1 MNATELA
8 KATAEYD
15 KPWTG
20 RGLPGKPLTAA
31 QRARHRRAATRVKA
45 GRPTVGAGAQIAP
58 VSIERGLLAE
68 VDAFAERHHLKRSQM
83 VTEGLRL
90 VMQRQAV

>member
-1 MNATELA
+1 MALDRLSARRTFLSAGN
-8 KATAEYD
+8 
-15 KPWTG
+15 
-20 RGLPGKPLTAA
+20 RGHFYLRL
-31 QRARHRRAATRVKA
+31 TRVKA